1 MAEPVWARSMHAT
14 VSIDPAVIGATHLKA
29 GTYDFILEGNQ
40 VVVRNDDNGKTVV
53 EVQGQIMESRK
64 KPESDE
70 IIMEHDQIREI
81 HFANKTK
88 YVVVKG

>member
-1 MAEPVWARSMHAT
+1 MHAT
-14 VSIDPAVIGATHLKA
+14 VSIDPAVIGGTQFKA

-40 VVVRNDDNGKTVV
+40 VVVKNDDNGKTLV
-53 EVQGQIMESRK
+53 EVQGQIMESKK

-70 IIMEHDQIREI
+70 IIMERNQIREI
-81 HFANKTK
+81 HFANKTE